1 MTYTQE
7 WDTGQVGF
15 GPEVRAMI
23 EESLVP
29 GPVADRAASQG
40 AVPDPAVVVR
50 SGTYVVDPPF
60 FGNGDIGRVA
70 VCGAVNELAATGA
83 DVRHIALGIVLEAG
97 LPLDLVRRL
106 TASVRGA
113 AAEAQVA
120 IAAVDTQVVRAGEA
134 DRVFVTATAFGVP
147 GGPPLDLG
155 SVRPG
160 DRIVVTGRL
169 GSHAAHLVSL
179 RDGLGYEHHV
189 PSDCAPLGGLLRAV
203 APDIRH
209 ARTVVAGGLAEVLRR
224 CAAGRGL
231 TLRVEEAALPVRYEA
246 RVALGARGLAP
257 WTRPAPG
264 ACACSLPRNAP
275 PGPDR
280 AARPPLR
287 PPRGRGRRGHRRPPG
302 RGGVPYAGRPPPH
315 PHGPLGHGPRTPPLN
330 VRRLPNGGH
339 GHPSDHRSRQP

>member
-15 GPEVRAMI
+15 GPEVRALI
-23 EESLVP
+23 EESLLP
-29 GPVADRAASQG
+29 GPVVDRAVPDG
-40 AVPDPAVVVR
+40 AVPVPVPDPAVVVR

-134 DRVFVTATAFGVP
+134 DRVFVTATAFGVL
-147 GGPPLDLG
+147 GGPPLELG

-203 APDIRH
+203 GPDIRH

-257 WTRPAPG
+257 LDA
-264 ACACSLPRNAP
+264 ACAGCLCLFVAP
-275 PGPDR
+275 ERTSQVLTRLR
-280 AARPPLR
+280 AHPY
-287 PPRGRGRRGHRRPPG
+287 GRHATVVGE
-302 RGGVPYAGRPPPH
+302 VTAD
-315 PHGPLGHGPRTPPLN
+315 PLGEVEFRTPDG
-330 VRRLPNGGH
+330 RLH
-339 GHPSDHRSRQP
+339 TRTVPSGTVPERLL

>member
-7 WDTGQVGF
+7 WDTAQVGF
-15 GPEVRAMI
+15 GPEVRALI
-23 EESLVP
+23 EEALVP
-29 GPVADRAASQG
+29 EPGTSPGGSPGTSPGAGGGPGAAE
-40 AVPDPAVVVR
+40 AFVVR

-83 DVRHIALGIVLEAG
+83 EARHLALGIVLEAG

-113 AAEAQVA
+113 AAEAGVT

-147 GGPPLDLG
+147 SGPPMELG

-160 DRIVVTGRL
+160 DRIVVTGPL

-189 PSDCAPLGGLLRAV
+189 PSDCAPLGDLLRTV
-203 APDIRH
+203 RPHVRH
-209 ARTVVAGGLAEVLRR
+209 ARTVAAGGLAEVLRR
-224 CAAGRGL
+224 CAAARGL
-231 TLRVEEAALPVRYEA
+231 TLRIEEAALPVRYEA
-246 RVALGARGLAP
+246 RPALAARGLAP
-257 WTRPAPG
+257 LDA
-264 ACACSLPRNAP
+264 ACAGCLCLFVPPEHTAP
-275 PGPDR
+275 ALTALRAHPYGRHAAVVGEVTPEAQGDVEFLTPD
-280 AARPPLR
+280 
-287 PPRGRGRRGHRRPPG
+287 GRLHTRT
-302 RGGVPYAGRPPPH
+302 VPSGSVPE
-315 PHGPLGHGPRTPPLN
+315 
-330 VRRLPNGGH
+330 RLL
-339 GHPSDHRSRQP
+339 

>member
-15 GPEVRAMI
+15 GPEVRALI

-29 GPVADRAASQG
+29 DPATPDPGRDA
-40 AVPDPAVVVR
+40 AVPDAAVVVR

-70 VCGAVNELAATGA
+70 VCGAVNELASTGA
-83 DVRHIALGIVLEAG
+83 EVRRIALGIVLEAG

-106 TASVRGA
+106 TASVRAA
-113 AAEAQVA
+113 AAEAGVA
-120 IAAVDTQVVRAGEA
+120 VAAVDTQVVRAGEA
-134 DRVFVTATAFGVP
+134 DRVFVTATAFGVRS
-147 GGPPLDLG
+147 GPPLDLG

-189 PSDCAPLGGLLRAV
+189 PSDCAPLGDLLRTV
-203 APDIRH
+203 GPDIRH
-209 ARTVVAGGLAEVLRR
+209 ARTVVAGGLAEVLRQ
-224 CAAGRGL
+224 CAAARGL

-257 WTRPAPG
+257 LDAACAGCLCLFVAPERTPQVLTALRAHPYGRHATVVGAVTADAPG
-264 ACACSLPRNAP
+264 E
-275 PGPDR
+275 
-280 AARPPLR
+280 
-287 PPRGRGRRGHRRPPG
+287 
-302 RGGVPYAGRPPPH
+302 VEY
-315 PHGPLGHGPRTPPLN
+315 RTPDG
-330 VRRLPNGGH
+330 RLH
-339 GHPSDHRSRQP
+339 IRTVPSGSVPERLL